1 MAAATARAGAGLPP
15 PPLRLLLLLVLPV
28 PPAATALRLLL
39 GAAPPFTCSQPDLKC
54 FVRNSTCM
62 EISWLRVSAWTP
74 SAPSSLHVS
83 SDVFRQMDGKLL
95 PVLRIEWKVAT
106 DASIQYLEGA
116 ELSVTQVS
124 NNQQVC
130 AKFDLQNN
138 LTFQVRPDGGR
149 WNFSFDR
156 FEVEP
161 GQTYQ
166 VTVYHLP
173 KLGTDGDY
181 NCKSMPYTMPDCK
194 DSRMKRTVP
203 CINTGSLWEPKIQGR
218 SLDDAT
224 LLVSF
229 NPWTESA
236 RYQIH
241 VTSFLNEKKCEVV
254 THDFTED
261 GLQQQVNVTIK
272 IQKKIKACCNYKIQ
286 IQPFFVNCG
295 TDCMR
300 HSASIPCSPTPSTD
314 PSGDMI
320 IWLYWCI
327 TGICVL
333 LVGSVIGAVICM
345 TKKRAGRQQG
355 KSSRIGLQTEVLS
368 PDLPLP
374 SLKPRKVWIVYSA
387 DHLLYVDVVLKFAEF
402 LMTVCGTAVALDLL
416 EDHQISELGVLPWLT
431 RQKKEMENLSSKI
444 IILCS
449 RGTQAKWQAMLGSEP
464 VCLKQDQ
471 QKPTG
476 DLFTPALNL
485 ILPDFKKPACFG
497 MYIVCYFEGISSE
510 KDIPEL
516 FNVTSR
522 YQLMDK
528 FEDIYFRIQDLEK
541 FEPGRIHRF
550 QEITAENYIDTPSG
564 WKLKEAVQKFKEWQT
579 EHPNWFETES
589 ICLENDEEVQSLNR
603 DSQVD
608 SLLSEQGG
616 IVRHQLHL
624 QEPDPNGCYVVN
636 LHMHE
641 GESRG
646 CKLQPQLNLSGDVT
660 SQITVIP
667 MDEAPVVQAVELV
680 PPMEDK
686 SVLRHHVLTN
696 EDCMEGVPF
705 LETSFPVRNNI
716 ILHNNCEVSAIDN
729 NPANLS
735 GKLKDQLN
743 GLMYTVYQ
751 QSVLP
756 SEPSFCPEEA
766 DKQHQLHQLV
776 LNDQCKEQR
785 QSMQSDQG
793 YISRCSP
800 LPPDDLVEED
810 EEEEE
815 EELEKQML
823 FHELS
828 PEVLS
833 SLKSLQQ
840 RLFFQDIQ
848 QSYDWRYPSEVMDM
862 GQSLEDC

>member
-1 MAAATARAGAGLPP
+1 MAGAGP
-15 PPLRLLLLLVLPV
+15 RRVSLLLFLLFPL
-28 PPAATALRLLL
+28 PPAAAALRLLL
-39 GAAPPFTCSQPDLKC
+39 GAAPPFTCSQPDLNC
-54 FVRNSTCM
+54 LVRNSTCM
-62 EISWLRVSAWTP
+62 EASWLQVPAWTP

-83 SDVFRQMDGKLL
+83 SDVFRQVDGNLL

-106 DASIQYLEGA
+106 DASIRCLRGA
-116 ELSVTQVS
+116 ELAVMQVNS
-124 NNQQVC
+124 NQQIC
-130 AKFDLQNN
+130 AQFDFQNN
-138 LTFQVRPDGGR
+138 LPLQVRPDGRR
-149 WNFSFDR
+149 WNFTFDR

-173 KLGTDGDY
+173 KVGLNGDY
-181 NCKSMPYTMPDCK
+181 NYKSTSLTMPDCK
-194 DSRMKRTVP
+194 DPLMKRTIP
-203 CINTGSLWEPKIQGR
+203 CIKTGSLWEPRIQGK
-218 SLDDAT
+218 SLDDTT

-229 NPWTESA
+229 NPWMEST

-241 VTSFLNEKKCEVV
+241 VASFLNEKKCKMI
-254 THDFTED
+254 THDFTE
-261 GLQQQVNVTIK
+261 GGQQQQVNVTIRIEK
-272 IQKKIKACCNYKIQ
+272 NIRACCNYKIQ
-286 IQPFFVNCG
+286 IQPFFANCG
-295 TDCMR
+295 TDCLR
-300 HSASIPCSPTPSTD
+300 HSVFIPCSPAPSTD

-333 LVGSVIGAVICM
+333 LVGSVIAGVICM
-345 TKKRAGRQQG
+345 TKKRAGRWQG
-355 KSSRIGLQTEVLS
+355 KSNHKDSQTAS
-368 PDLPLP
+368 PYTYLPLP
-374 SLKPRKVWIVYSA
+374 PLKPRKVWIVYSA

-416 EDHQISELGVLPWLT
+416 EDHQISELGPLPWLT
-431 RQKKEMENLSSKI
+431 RQKKEMEDLSSKI

-471 QKPTG
+471 QKPMG

-510 KDIPEL
+510 KDIPDL

-541 FEPGRIHRF
+541 FEPGRIHQIR
-550 QEITAENYIDTPSG
+550 EITAENYIDTPSG
-564 WKLKEAVQKFKEWQT
+564 RKLKEAVQKFKNWQA
-579 EHPNWFETES
+579 EHPDWFESETV
-589 ICLENDEEVQSLNR
+589 CLDNEEELQSLNR
-603 DSQVD
+603 ESQVD
-608 SLLSEQGG
+608 SLLSEPGG
-616 IVRHQLHL
+616 IVKHQLCL
-624 QEPDPNGCYVVN
+624 REPDPNCCYVVN

-646 CKLQPQLNLSGDVT
+646 CKLQPQLNLCGDLT
-660 SQITVIP
+660 SQTVVLP
-667 MDEAPVVQAVELV
+667 VDEAPLVQVVEPVSS
-680 PPMEDK
+680 MEDRN
-686 SVLRHHVLTN
+686 VLGHHVLSN
-696 EDCMEGVPF
+696 EDCMEGVP
-705 LETSFPVRNNI
+705 LVETSFPMRNNI
-716 ILHNNCEVSAIDN
+716 ILHNDSEVSVIDDES
-729 NPANLS
+729 PANLS
-735 GKLKDQLN
+735 GELRHHLN
-743 GLMYTVYQ
+743 GLMVSLYQ
-751 QSVLP
+751 QSVVP
-756 SEPSFCPEEA
+756 SEPSLCQEEA
-766 DKQHQLHQLV
+766 DEQHQLV
-776 LNDQCKEQR
+776 FDQCKDQR
-785 QSMQSDQG
+785 QSVQSDQG

-800 LPPDDLVEED
+800 LPPDDLVEE

-815 EELEKQML
+815 EAVEDQEKQVV

-828 PEVLS
+828 PEVLN

-840 RLFFQDIQ
+840 QLFFQDIQ
-848 QSYDWRYPSEVMDM
+848 RSSDWGYPADVMDI

>member
-1 MAAATARAGAGLPP
+1 MAGAGRRQ
-15 PPLRLLLLLVLPV
+15 LRLLLLLLVFLI
-28 PPAATALRLLL
+28 PPAGAALRPLLD
-39 GAAPPFTCSQPDLKC
+39 AAPPFTCSQPDLNC
-54 FVRNSTCM
+54 LVRNSTCM
-62 EISWLRVSAWTP
+62 EASWLQSTWTP
-74 SAPSSLHVS
+74 SAPSSLDVS
-83 SDVFRQMDGKLL
+83 SDVFRQLDGKLL

-106 DASIQYLEGA
+106 DASIRYLRGA
-116 ELSVTQVS
+116 ELAVMQVNS
-124 NNQQVC
+124 NRQVC
-130 AKFDLQNN
+130 ARFDFQNN
-138 LTFQVRPDGGR
+138 LTLQVRPDGGR
-149 WNFSFDR
+149 WNFTFDR

-173 KLGTDGDY
+173 KLDVDGDY
-181 NCKSMPYTMPDCK
+181 NCKSMSLTMPDCK
-194 DSRMKRTVP
+194 DSLMKRTIP
-203 CINTGSLWEPKIQGR
+203 CIKTGSLWEPRIQGKVI
-218 SLDDAT
+218 DDTT

-229 NPWTESA
+229 NPWMESA

-241 VTSFLNEKKCEVV
+241 VASFLNEKKCKMI
-254 THDFTED
+254 TRDFTED

-272 IQKKIKACCNYKIQ
+272 IEKNIRACCNYEIQ

-295 TDCMR
+295 TDCLR
-300 HSASIPCSPTPSTD
+300 HSAFIPCSPAPSTD

-333 LVGSVIGAVICM
+333 LVGSVIAGVICM
-345 TKKRAGRQQG
+345 TKKRAGRRRG
-355 KSSRIGLQTEVLS
+355 KCNHNDLQTAS
-368 PDLPLP
+368 YTDLPLP
-374 SLKPRKVWIVYSA
+374 PLKPRKVWIVYSA

-402 LMTVCGTAVALDLL
+402 LMTVCGTTVALDLL
-416 EDHQISELGVLPWLT
+416 EDHQISELGPLPWLT
-431 RQKKEMENLSSKI
+431 RQKKEMEDLSSKI

-471 QKPTG
+471 QKPMG

-510 KDIPEL
+510 KDIPDL

-541 FEPGRIHRF
+541 FEPGRIHRI

-564 WKLKEAVQKFKEWQT
+564 RKLKEAVQKFKNWQT
-579 EHPNWFETES
+579 EHPDWFESETV
-589 ICLENDEEVQSLNR
+589 CLDNDEELQSLNR
-603 DSQVD
+603 ESQVD
-608 SLLSEQGG
+608 SLLSEPGG
-616 IVRHQLHL
+616 IVKHQLHL
-624 QEPDPNGCYVVN
+624 REPDPDCCYVIN

-646 CKLQPQLNLSGDVT
+646 CKLQPQLNPCGDPT
-660 SQITVIP
+660 SQT
-667 MDEAPVVQAVELV
+667 M
-680 PPMEDK
+680 
-686 SVLRHHVLTN
+686 VLRMDDAPLVQVVEPVSSTEDGNILGHHVLSN
-696 EDCMEGVPF
+696 EDCMEGVPL
-705 LETSFPVRNNI
+705 LETSFPMRNNI
-716 ILHNNCEVSAIDN
+716 ILHNDSEVSAIDDQS
-729 NPANLS
+729 PANLS
-735 GKLKDQLN
+735 GELRHHLN
-743 GLMYTVYQ
+743 GLMYSLYQ
-751 QSVLP
+751 QSVIP
-756 SEPSFCPEEA
+756 SEPSLCQEEA
-766 DKQHQLHQLV
+766 DKQNQLV
-776 LNDQCKEQR
+776 FDDQCKDQR
-785 QSMQSDQG
+785 QSVQSDQG

-800 LPPDDLVEED
+800 LPPDDLVEE

-815 EELEKQML
+815 EEEGQEKQVV

-828 PEVLS
+828 PEVLN

-840 RLFFQDIQ
+840 QLFFQDIQ
-848 QSYDWRYPSEVMDM
+848 RSSDWGYQAEVMDT
-862 GQSLEDC
+862 GQGLEDC

>member
-1 MAAATARAGAGLPP
+1 MVGAGRRRLL
-15 PPLRLLLLLVLPV
+15 LRLLLLLVLPV
-28 PPAATALRLLL
+28 PPAAAALRLLL
-39 GAAPPFTCSQPDLKC
+39 GAAPPFTCSQPDLNC
-54 FVRNSTCM
+54 LVRNSTCM
-62 EISWLRVSAWTP
+62 ETSWLRVSVWTP

-83 SDVFRQMDGKLL
+83 SDVFHQMDGKLF

-106 DASIQYLEGA
+106 DASIQYLRGA
-116 ELSVTQVS
+116 ELAVMQVNS
-124 NNQQVC
+124 NQQIC
-130 AKFDLQNN
+130 AQFDFQNN
-138 LTFQVRPDGGR
+138 LPLQVRPDGGR

-194 DSRMKRTVP
+194 DALMKRTVP
-203 CINTGSLWEPKIQGR
+203 CIKTGSLWEPRIQGK
-218 SLDDAT
+218 SLDDST

-229 NPWTESA
+229 NPWMESA

-241 VTSFLNEKKCEVV
+241 VASFLNEKKCKVV

-272 IQKKIKACCNYKIQ
+272 IEKNIRACCNYKIQ

-300 HSASIPCSPTPSTD
+300 HSAFIPCSPTPGTD
-314 PSGDMI
+314 PSG
-320 IWLYWCI
+320 C
-327 TGICVL
+327 
-333 LVGSVIGAVICM
+333 
-345 TKKRAGRQQG
+345 QQG
-355 KSSRIGLQTEVLS
+355 KSNHNGLQTEVLS

-374 SLKPRKVWIVYSA
+374 PLKPRKVWIVYSA
-387 DHLLYVDVVLKFAEF
+387 DHVLYVDVVLKFAEF

-416 EDHQISELGVLPWLT
+416 EDHQISELGALPWLT
-431 RQKKEMENLSSKI
+431 RQKKEMEDLSSKI

-510 KDIPEL
+510 KDIPDL
-516 FNVTSR
+516 FNVTSK

-541 FEPGRIHRF
+541 FEPGHIHRI
-550 QEITAENYIDTPSG
+550 QEITAENYVNTPSG
-564 WKLKEAVQKFKEWQT
+564 WKLKEAMQKFKEWQT
-579 EHPNWFETES
+579 EHPDWFETES
-589 ICLENDEEVQSLNR
+589 ICLENDEELQSMNR

-616 IVRHQLHL
+616 IVKHQLHL
-624 QEPDPNGCYVVN
+624 REPDPNCCYVVN

-641 GESRG
+641 GESGG

-660 SQITVIP
+660 SQTMAIP
-667 MDEAPVVQAVELV
+667 MDEAPLVQVVELV
-680 PPMEDK
+680 SPMEDK
-686 SVLRHHVLTN
+686 NVLGHHVLTN
-696 EDCMEGVPF
+696 EDCMEGVPL

-716 ILHNNCEVSAIDN
+716 ILHDDCEASAIDDS
-729 NPANLS
+729 PANLS
-735 GKLKDQLN
+735 GELRHQLN
-743 GLMYTVYQ
+743 GLMYSLYQ
-751 QSVLP
+751 QSVMP
-756 SEPSFCPEEA
+756 SEPSFCREEA
-766 DKQHQLHQLV
+766 DKQHQLV
-776 LNDQCKEQR
+776 LDDQCKGQR
-785 QSMQSDQG
+785 QSVQSDQG

-800 LPPDDLVEED
+800 LPPDDLVEE

-815 EELEKQML
+815 EEDLEKQVL

-828 PEVLS
+828 PEVLN

-840 RLFFQDIQ
+840 QLFFQDIQ
-848 QSYDWRYPSEVMDM
+848 RSCDWRYSAEVMDM
-862 GQSLEDC
+862 SQSLEDC

>member
-1 MAAATARAGAGLPP
+1 
-15 PPLRLLLLLVLPV
+15 
-28 PPAATALRLLL
+28 
-39 GAAPPFTCSQPDLKC
+39 
-54 FVRNSTCM
+54 M
-62 EISWLRVSAWTP
+62 ETSWLRVSVWTP

-83 SDVFRQMDGKLL
+83 SDVFHQMDGKLF

-106 DASIQYLEGA
+106 DASIQYLRGA
-116 ELSVTQVS
+116 ELAVMQVNS
-124 NNQQVC
+124 NQQIC
-130 AKFDLQNN
+130 AQFDFQNN
-138 LTFQVRPDGGR
+138 LPLQVRPDGGR

-194 DSRMKRTVP
+194 DALMKRTVP
-203 CINTGSLWEPKIQGR
+203 CIKTGSLWEPRIQGK
-218 SLDDAT
+218 SLDDST

-229 NPWTESA
+229 NPWMESA

-241 VTSFLNEKKCEVV
+241 VASFLNEKKCKVV

-272 IQKKIKACCNYKIQ
+272 IEKNIRACCNYKIQ

-300 HSASIPCSPTPSTD
+300 HSAFIPCSPTPGTD

-333 LVGSVIGAVICM
+333 LVGSVIAAVICM
-345 TKKRAGRQQG
+345 TKKRAGCQQG
-355 KSSRIGLQTEVLS
+355 KSNHNGLQTEVLS

-374 SLKPRKVWIVYSA
+374 PLKPRKVWIVYSA
-387 DHLLYVDVVLKFAEF
+387 DHVLYVDVVLKFAEF

-416 EDHQISELGVLPWLT
+416 EDHQISELGALPWLT
-431 RQKKEMENLSSKI
+431 RQKKEMEDLSSKI

-510 KDIPEL
+510 KDIPDL
-516 FNVTSR
+516 FNVTSK

-541 FEPGRIHRF
+541 FEPGHIHRI
-550 QEITAENYIDTPSG
+550 QEITAENYVNTPSG
-564 WKLKEAVQKFKEWQT
+564 WKLKEAMQKFKEWQT
-579 EHPNWFETES
+579 EHPDWFETES
-589 ICLENDEEVQSLNR
+589 ICLENDEELQSMNR

-616 IVRHQLHL
+616 IVKHQLHL
-624 QEPDPNGCYVVN
+624 REPDPNCCYVVN

-641 GESRG
+641 GESGG

-660 SQITVIP
+660 SQTMALP
-667 MDEAPVVQAVELV
+667 MDEAPLVQVVELV
-680 PPMEDK
+680 SPMEDK
-686 SVLRHHVLTN
+686 NVLGHHVLTN
-696 EDCMEGVPF
+696 EDCMEGVPL

-716 ILHNNCEVSAIDN
+716 ILHDDCEASAIDDS
-729 NPANLS
+729 PANLS
-735 GKLKDQLN
+735 GELRHQLN
-743 GLMYTVYQ
+743 GLMYSLYQ
-751 QSVLP
+751 QSVMP
-756 SEPSFCPEEA
+756 SEPSFCREEA
-766 DKQHQLHQLV
+766 DKQHQLV
-776 LNDQCKEQR
+776 LDDQCKGQR
-785 QSMQSDQG
+785 QSVQSDQG

-800 LPPDDLVEED
+800 LPPDDLVEE

-815 EELEKQML
+815 EEDLEKQVL

-828 PEVLS
+828 PEVLN

-840 RLFFQDIQ
+840 QLFFQDIQ
-848 QSYDWRYPSEVMDM
+848 RSCDWRYSAEVMDM
-862 GQSLEDC
+862 SQSLEDC

>member
-1 MAAATARAGAGLPP
+1 
-15 PPLRLLLLLVLPV
+15 
-28 PPAATALRLLL
+28 
-39 GAAPPFTCSQPDLKC
+39 
-54 FVRNSTCM
+54 M
-62 EISWLRVSAWTP
+62 ETSWLRVSMWTP

-83 SDVFRQMDGKLL
+83 SDVFHQMDGKLF

-106 DASIQYLEGA
+106 DASIQYLRGA
-116 ELSVTQVS
+116 ELAVMQVNS
-124 NNQQVC
+124 NQQIC
-130 AKFDLQNN
+130 AQFDFQNN
-138 LTFQVRPDGGR
+138 LPLQVRPDGGR

-181 NCKSMPYTMPDCK
+181 NCKSMPYTMP
-194 DSRMKRTVP
+194 
-203 CINTGSLWEPKIQGR
+203 GSLWEPRIQGK
-218 SLDDAT
+218 SLDDST

-229 NPWTESA
+229 NPWMESA

-241 VTSFLNEKKCEVV
+241 VASFLNEKKCKVV

-272 IQKKIKACCNYKIQ
+272 IEKNIRACCNYKIQ

-300 HSASIPCSPTPSTD
+300 HSAFIPCSPTPGTD

-333 LVGSVIGAVICM
+333 LVGSVIAAVICM
-345 TKKRAGRQQG
+345 TKKRAGCQQG
-355 KSSRIGLQTEVLS
+355 KSNHNGLQTEVLS

-374 SLKPRKVWIVYSA
+374 PLKPRKVWIVYSA
-387 DHLLYVDVVLKFAEF
+387 DHVLYVDVVLKFAEF

-416 EDHQISELGVLPWLT
+416 EDHQISELGALPWLT
-431 RQKKEMENLSSKI
+431 RQKKEMEDLSSKI

-510 KDIPEL
+510 KDIPDL
-516 FNVTSR
+516 FNVTSK

-541 FEPGRIHRF
+541 FEPGHIHRI
-550 QEITAENYIDTPSG
+550 QEITAENYVNTPSG
-564 WKLKEAVQKFKEWQT
+564 WKLKEAMQKFKEWQT
-579 EHPNWFETES
+579 EHPDWFETES
-589 ICLENDEEVQSLNR
+589 ICLENDEELQSMNR

-616 IVRHQLHL
+616 IVKHQLHL
-624 QEPDPNGCYVVN
+624 REPDPNCCYVVN

-641 GESRG
+641 GESGG

-660 SQITVIP
+660 SQTMAIP
-667 MDEAPVVQAVELV
+667 MDEAPLVQVVELV
-680 PPMEDK
+680 SPMEDK
-686 SVLRHHVLTN
+686 NVLGHHVLTN
-696 EDCMEGVPF
+696 EDCMEGVPL

-716 ILHNNCEVSAIDN
+716 ILHDDCEASAIDDS
-729 NPANLS
+729 PANLS
-735 GKLKDQLN
+735 GELRHQLN
-743 GLMYTVYQ
+743 GLMYSLYQ
-751 QSVLP
+751 QSVMP
-756 SEPSFCPEEA
+756 SEPSFCREEA
-766 DKQHQLHQLV
+766 DKQHQLV
-776 LNDQCKEQR
+776 LDDQCKGQR
-785 QSMQSDQG
+785 QSVQSDQG

-800 LPPDDLVEED
+800 LPPDDLVEE

-815 EELEKQML
+815 DLEKQVL

-828 PEVLS
+828 PEVLN

-840 RLFFQDIQ
+840 QLFFQDIQ
-848 QSYDWRYPSEVMDM
+848 QSCDWRYPAEVMDM
-862 GQSLEDC
+862 SQSLEDC